1 MDWKYNSHLNPTRS
15 SLSLQLENGPF
26 LTSDT
31 CIDQIQLDDL
41 VAPTHDCSC
50 FKLPPIRLK
59 TRKLHHRHK
68 DSQFSEKLDSIYSRS
83 SPPNNQIAINASTG
97 KLQQQPQSIYQL
109 NELNDDTT
117 QQLCQ
122 QNATNKLSISSIKLE
137 VPVLPFANQTQD
149 NTQQINQN
157 KLQWAVKH
165 LYKKHDWKIIGT
177 HKKHTEQL
185 KHLCRQILWYFL
197 TTAFISTSFVCFIEC
212 VPNIYVYT
220 YWDNSTFQ
228 ELVNPPSLASYTI
241 SFWLILIYPIYLII
255 NLLFRLE
262 ALTVTE
268 MIMNHAIIVASD
280 QPKIMKIIARC
291 SLLSSLWQIF
301 IHCYIRSLRIITPID
316 CAAITAVLPCFL
328 YLLCWIIVHRRF
340 CALRVIAFIMASSGV
355 ILNIYSDQLVMWY
368 KCLTSVSII
377 IFSLFI
383 VVLKRIINK
392 PTVGQMACF
401 YFALGVFNILITWPI
416 FVFTSIITST
426 EVITWIYLP
435 WDYFIGVGI
444 SYLGI
449 TVFMDMSCRKSKR
462 IIRAI
467 QPLCALPICIVYELF
482 WMKRILIM
490 SSVQISSLIL
500 ITMACLLNAFP
511 TSWQKHIAKMLKKNR
526 SPKSQPTTNKR
537 SISLIQRN
545 KTSMVIPSSGS
556 TPMSSI
562 QRSSI
567 INVNPINLNTSYNN
581 NNNSSIRPLSAGSIR
596 HGSIIHSLKTKI

>member
-1 MDWKYNSHLNPTRS
+1 MDWKYTSHMNPTRS
-15 SLSLQLENGPF
+15 SLSLQLENGSF

-31 CIDQIQLDDL
+31 CIDHIQLDDL

-68 DSQFSEKLDSIYSRS
+68 DSQSSEKLDSIYSRS
-83 SPPNNQIAINASTG
+83 SLPNNQIAVNT
-97 KLQQQPQSIYQL
+97 K
-109 NELNDDTT
+109 
-117 QQLCQ
+117 
-122 QNATNKLSISSIKLE
+122 
-137 VPVLPFANQTQD
+137 VPVLPFTNQTQD
-149 NTQQINQN
+149 NTQQISQN
-157 KLQWAVKH
+157 KLQWAVKR

-185 KHLCRQILWYFL
+185 KHLCWRILWYFL
-197 TTAFISTSFVCFIEC
+197 TTAFLSTSFVCFIEC

-262 ALTVTE
+262 AFTITE

-383 VVLKRIINK
+383 VILKRIINK

-401 YFALGVFNILITWPI
+401 YFALGLFNILITWPI
-416 FVFTSIITST
+416 FVFTSILTST
-426 EVITWIYLP
+426 EIITWIYLP

-449 TVFMDMSCRKSKR
+449 TVFMDMSCRKTKR

-467 QPLCALPICIVYELF
+467 QPLCALPICIIYELF

-500 ITMACLLNAFP
+500 ITIACLLNAFP
-511 TSWQKHIAKMLKKNR
+511 TSWQKHIAKILKKNR

-545 KTSMVIPSSGS
+545 KTSMIIPSSGS
-556 TPMSSI
+556 TPVSSI

-567 INVNPINLNTSYNN
+567 INVNPTTLNTSYNN
-581 NNNSSIRPLSAGSIR
+581 NNNPEIRPLSAGSIR
-596 HGSIIHSLKTKI
+596 HGSIINSLKTKV

>member
-1 MDWKYNSHLNPTRS
+1 MNPTRS
-15 SLSLQLENGPF
+15 SLSLQLENGSF

-31 CIDQIQLDDL
+31 CIDNIQLDDL

-68 DSQFSEKLDSIYSRS
+68 DSQSSEKLDSIYSRS
-83 SPPNNQIAINASTG
+83 SLPNNQIAVNTSPG
-97 KLQQQPQSIYQL
+97 KPQQQTQSTYL
-109 NELNDDTT
+109 PNELNNDTT

-137 VPVLPFANQTQD
+137 VPVLPFTNQTQD
-149 NTQQINQN
+149 NTEQINEN
-157 KLQWAVKH
+157 KLQWAVKR

-185 KHLCRQILWYFL
+185 KHLCWQILWYFL
-197 TTAFISTSFVCFIEC
+197 TTAFLSTSFVCFIEC

-255 NLLFRLE
+255 NLLFRFE
-262 ALTVTE
+262 AFTITE

-340 CALRVIAFIMASSGV
+340 CALRVI
-355 ILNIYSDQLVMWY
+355 
-368 KCLTSVSII
+368 
-377 IFSLFI
+377 
-383 VVLKRIINK
+383 LKRIINK

-401 YFALGVFNILITWPI
+401 YFALG
-416 FVFTSIITST
+416 
-426 EVITWIYLP
+426 
-435 WDYFIGVGI
+435 
-444 SYLGI
+444 I
-449 TVFMDMSCRKSKR
+449 TVFMDMSCRKTKR

-467 QPLCALPICIVYELF
+467 QPLCALPICIIYELF

-500 ITMACLLNAFP
+500 ITVACLLNAFP

-537 SISLIQRN
+537 SISLVQRN
-545 KTSMVIPSSGS
+545 KTSMIIPSSGS
-556 TPMSSI
+556 TPVSSI

-567 INVNPINLNTSYNN
+567 INVNPTNLNTSYNN
-581 NNNSSIRPLSAGSIR
+581 NNPAIRPLSAGSIR
-596 HGSIIHSLKTKI
+596 HGSIINSLKTKV

>member
-1 MDWKYNSHLNPTRS
+1 MPNSHLNPTRS
-15 SLSLQLENGPF
+15 SLSLQLENGSF

-83 SPPNNQIAINASTG
+83 SLPNNQIAINTSTG
-97 KLQQQPQSIYQL
+97 KPQQQPQSIYQL

-137 VPVLPFANQTQD
+137 VPVLPFANQKQD

-185 KHLCRQILWYFL
+185 KHLCRQILW
-197 TTAFISTSFVCFIEC
+197 
-212 VPNIYVYT
+212 
-220 YWDNSTFQ
+220 
-228 ELVNPPSLASYTI
+228 
-241 SFWLILIYPIYLII
+241 
-255 NLLFRLE
+255 
-262 ALTVTE
+262 
-268 MIMNHAIIVASD
+268 NHAIIVASD

-340 CALRVIAFIMASSGV
+340 CALRV
-355 ILNIYSDQLVMWY
+355 
-368 KCLTSVSII
+368 
-377 IFSLFI
+377 
-383 VVLKRIINK
+383 VLKRIINK

-401 YFALGVFNILITWPI
+401 YFA
-416 FVFTSIITST
+416 
-426 EVITWIYLP
+426 
-435 WDYFIGVGI
+435 
-444 SYLGI
+444 LGI

-467 QPLCALPICIVYELF
+467 QPLCALPICIGKFQLSFDFVFSLDILFLIPISLACFISFKNNKLIEYFLSDVYELF
-482 WMKRILIM
+482 WMKRILTM

>member
-1 MDWKYNSHLNPTRS
+1 MLSCQLILNVINSHLNPTRS
-15 SLSLQLENGPF
+15 SLSLQLENGSF

-31 CIDQIQLDDL
+31 CIDHIQLDDL

-68 DSQFSEKLDSIYSRS
+68 DSQSGEKLDSIYSRS
-83 SPPNNQIAINASTG
+83 SLPNNQIAINTSTG
-97 KLQQQPQSIYQL
+97 KPQQRTQSIYQP
-109 NELNDDTT
+109 NELNNDTT
-117 QQLCQ
+117 QQLSQ

-149 NTQQINQN
+149 NIQQINQN
-157 KLQWAVKH
+157 KLQWAVKR

-185 KHLCRQILWYFL
+185 KHLCWQILWYFL
-197 TTAFISTSFVCFIEC
+197 TTAFLSTSFVCFIEC

-262 ALTVTE
+262 AFTITE

-383 VVLKRIINK
+383 VILKRIINK

-401 YFALGVFNILITWPI
+401 YFALG
-416 FVFTSIITST
+416 
-426 EVITWIYLP
+426 
-435 WDYFIGVGI
+435 
-444 SYLGI
+444 I
-449 TVFMDMSCRKSKR
+449 TVFMDMSCRKTKR

-467 QPLCALPICIVYELF
+467 QPLCALPICIIYELF

-500 ITMACLLNAFP
+500 ITIACLLNAFP
-511 TSWQKHIAKMLKKNR
+511 TSWQKHIAKILKKNR
-526 SPKSQPTTNKR
+526 SPKSQPSTNKR

-545 KTSMVIPSSGS
+545 KTSMIIPSSGS
-556 TPMSSI
+556 TPVSSI

-567 INVNPINLNTSYNN
+567 INVNPTTLNTSYNN
-581 NNNSSIRPLSAGSIR
+581 NNNPAIRPLSAGSIR
-596 HGSIIHSLKTKI
+596 HGSIINSLKTKV